1 MWAYEEKSEPN
12 LRNLCWCFP
21 MAGGWVYL
29 LPVTSKGTLV
39 TEVAF
44 FPEPRSL
51 STPFQGMLSSPPW
64 ISIWHG
70 IPSIGYPVPRLNN
83 RNSVIAFETSY
94 GRCWKISNSPTQ
106 LPRTGAVLTKT
117 QILKKTHLYRGLKYS
132 FWHRHTGTIR
142 FWFSKPAAYK
152 TLNSPL
158 GLSPLTMER
167 NVKN

>member
-1 MWAYEEKSEPN
+1 MSIWGKVGAKLEKLVLMFSH
-12 LRNLCWCFP
+12 
-21 MAGGWVYL
+21 GWWMSL
-29 LPVTSKGTLV
+29 LPSCHLWGDSSDWGGFLPRTTL
-39 TEVAF
+39 
-44 FPEPRSL
+44 SL
-51 STPFQGMLSSPPW
+51 NSLLGDAQLYSLDFYLAWDKSV
-64 ISIWHG
+64 
-70 IPSIGYPVPRLNN
+70 GYPVPRLNN
-83 RNSVIAFETSY
+83 RNSVIAFETCY

-132 FWHRHTGTIR
+132 FWHRHTGKIR

-152 TLNSPL
+152 TLNSPP